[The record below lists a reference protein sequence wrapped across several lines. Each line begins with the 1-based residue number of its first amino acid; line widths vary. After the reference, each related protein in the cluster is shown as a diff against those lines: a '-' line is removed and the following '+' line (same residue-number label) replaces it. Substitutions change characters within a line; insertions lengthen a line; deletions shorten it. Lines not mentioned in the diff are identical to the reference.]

1 MAKSLTKALKS
12 IGLFILFFLIYHM
25 IGCQVFPMD
34 NAANTLSAPSWY
46 PIVGIVLSI
55 AFTVLCNKLA
65 ARVKS
70 AKATS
75 HKAKIESLEDADPQ
89 YDDLFSAAVQ
99 AVANNGYA
107 TISILQRALRI
118 SYTRAATII
127 DQMEDLGIVE
137 PYGGAH
143 PRKVINA
150 NLGKALLYAR
160 QNNKADYEDPQPL
173 NNFKDAEEELRK
185 VDCME
190 GHAFEYW
197 CADLVEKNGF
207 INVSVTQGS
216 GDQGVD
222 VLAEKDGVKYAIQ
235 CKCYSSDLGN
245 SPIQQVNAGK
255 TIYHCHLGI
264 VMTNRNFT
272 TGAKKAAEATGVL
285 LWDRNK
291 LVELINT
298 ASKG

>member
-12 IGLFILFFLIYHM
+12 IGLFILFFLIYHI
-25 IGCQVFPMD
+25 IGCKVFPVD
-34 NAANTLSAPSWY
+34 NATNTLSAPSWY
-46 PIVGIVLSI
+46 PIVGIALSI

-65 ARVKS
+65 ARAKS
-70 AKATS
+70 DKTPS
-75 HKAKIESLEDADPQ
+75 HKAKIEVLENAAPQ
-89 YDDLFSAAVQ
+89 YDDLFSTAVQ
-99 AVANNGYA
+99 VVANNGYA

-137 PYGGAH
+137 PYNGAH

-150 NLGKALLYAR
+150 NLGKAILCAR
-160 QNNKADYEDPQPL
+160 QNNKADYEDPQPQ

-264 VMTNRNFT
+264 VMTNRSFT